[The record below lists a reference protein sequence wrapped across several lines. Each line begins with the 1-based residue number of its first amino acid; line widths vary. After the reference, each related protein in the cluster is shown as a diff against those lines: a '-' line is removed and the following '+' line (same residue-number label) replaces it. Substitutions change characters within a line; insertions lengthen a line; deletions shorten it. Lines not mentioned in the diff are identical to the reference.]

1 MPKLI
6 YDVEFKIDQ
15 ASISGLKNIVDAS
28 TTGEVTKLTEKI
40 ERLEAQLDRLKGTN
54 QNLSKSTKNYVNQSN
69 QKTAAVK
76 RDEAIVKRALQTNQ
90 LHTKSVQDAVKRLQ
104 QETVALDGLSGEM
117 TQASVSTKRSASS
130 QATLAKQAAST
141 AATITRATGTLQQF
155 NQQVQRSQKGFKGS
169 NKEFAIANQTLF
181 GFGDLAQDATQF
193 SQGFAQGM
201 RAIGN
206 NIAFNAELFGTLKT
220 RTGSYMGAF
229 KALGAS
235 FTGVGGAILAVNVA
249 VMLAT
254 TLLTKFGNK
263 TKAVS
268 DTFKEFA
275 KDVASL
281 REASD
286 QDFLGINQM
295 QSELEQLEQLKDT
308 VVGLQKEEERLLDQ
322 TKAYSSYVET
332 DAKSSL
338 TNFREEHKSLLKT
351 GVKPLDKAI
360 EEINE
365 KLGAQRELIRLTPLG
380 RFRNE
385 VAQSSDI
392 LINRFNAGL
401 FDSSS
406 ALQIQADIIRDNI
419 SALRDASA
427 QLNAGIAAE
436 DINILRKLGLDSP
449 EEIATQI
456 NFLKDELLS
465 LEDLFPPDKPVVEN
479 IIPEDI
485 VIQEDMSKLESYIA
499 TAMANIKADMDA
511 TFKEPFA
518 GSLAAEQE
526 KLKTLQQTF
535 TQVTLEEDRKR
546 LRSQIQTQQAR
557 IKAIRE
563 GIAEEM
569 TLQDLTG
576 DFDPFAIDIVGED
589 DLLKSQTKEL
599 QDALTQI
606 TKDGVSSRLNE
617 INREIDA
624 DKKAAKEVELAE
636 KAKQQAR
643 ELGIQGAQAASQLL
657 QSVFGESKEI
667 AIAEA
672 LISTYFAAQKAF
684 ESQFLPVP
692 TPDSPVRGTVA
703 AGIAIAQGLSR
714 VAAIRSTSLGG
725 GGGAGSGGR
734 SGGVGSYGVGANTR
748 FLPTSQQPEGESFRA
763 FGESVNFT
771 PKSPSFKLSENIIVE
786 QNVKGKDL
794 ALVVRAG
801 NKELKSSQVIG

>member
-6 YDVEFKIDQ
+6 YDVELKIDQ
-15 ASISGLKNIVDAS
+15 ASIAGLKNIVDAS

-40 ERLEAQLDRLKGTN
+40 ERLESQLDKLKGTN
-54 QNLSKSTKNYVNQSN
+54 QKVSKSTKQFVSQSK
-69 QKTAAVK
+69 QKTAAVR

-90 LHTKSVQDAVKRLQ
+90 LHDKSVQDAVKRLQ
-104 QETVALDGLSGEM
+104 QETIALDSLSNEM
-117 TQASVSTKRSASS
+117 TQASVSTKRNATSQEALAR
-130 QATLAKQAAST
+130 QATST
-141 AATITRATGTLQQF
+141 ASAITRANGTLQQF
-155 NQQVQRSQKGFKGS
+155 NQQINRSQKGFQGS

-206 NIAFNAELFGTLKT
+206 NIAFNAEMFGNLRT
-220 RTGSYMGAF
+220 RTGSTMGAL
-229 KALGAS
+229 KALGSS
-235 FTGVGGAILAVNVA
+235 FTGVGGAILGLNVA
-249 VMLAT
+249 VMVAT

-263 TKAVS
+263 TKATA
-268 DTFKEFA
+268 DAFKEFA

-286 QDFLGINQM
+286 QDFLGIDQM
-295 QSELEQLEQLKDT
+295 QSELEQLEMLRDT
-308 VVGLQKEEERLLDQ
+308 VSDLESEEERLLDQ

-332 DAKSSL
+332 DAKRSL
-338 TNFREEHKSLLKT
+338 TDFREEHKSLLKT

-365 KLGAQRELIRLTPLG
+365 KLGSQRELIRLTPLG

-406 ALQIQADIIRDNI
+406 ALEIQADIIRDNI

-427 QLNAGIAAE
+427 QLDAGIAAE

-456 NFLKDELLS
+456 NFLRDELSS
-465 LEDLFPPDKPVVEN
+465 LQDLFPPDKPVVEN
-479 IIPEDI
+479 IIPEDV

-499 TAMANIKADMDA
+499 AAMANIKADMDA
-511 TFKEPFA
+511 TLDEPFA

-526 KLKTLQQTF
+526 RLKTLQQAF
-535 TQVTLEEDRKR
+535 SQVTLEEDRRR
-546 LRSQIQTQQAR
+546 LRSQIETQQAR

-576 DFDPFAIDIVGED
+576 DFDPFNIDIVGED
-589 DLLKSQTKEL
+589 ELLRDQAKEQ

-606 TKDGVSSRLNE
+606 TKDGVSARLNE

-636 KAKQQAR
+636 KAKQAAR

-692 TPDSPVRGTVA
+692 TPDSPVRGKVA
-703 AGIAIAQGLSR
+703 AGIAIAQGLAR

-725 GGGAGSGGR
+725 GGGGAGAT
-734 SGGVGSYGVGANTR
+734 GGVGGGGGGISPISSQATNIQQPTQQIS
-748 FLPTSQQPEGESFRA
+748 FLPNAASSSQAPPT
-763 FGESVNFT
+763 VD
-771 PKSPSFKLSENIIVE
+771 
-786 QNVKGKDL
+786 VKID
-794 ALVVRAG
+794 RAG
-801 NKELKSSQVIG
+801 LAVAVNKGNRELANKQVRV